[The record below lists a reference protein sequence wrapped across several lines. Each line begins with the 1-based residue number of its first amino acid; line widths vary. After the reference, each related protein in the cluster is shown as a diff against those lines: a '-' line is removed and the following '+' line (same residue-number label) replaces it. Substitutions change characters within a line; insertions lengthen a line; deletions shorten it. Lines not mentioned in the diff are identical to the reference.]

1 MRWKCWKRSEAIAA
15 TTPQPGI
22 RPVNK
27 PLFLVVAATGTSSSQ
42 VAALMLA
49 PLLVSI
55 SGEFEVSVAVAG
67 QLATATFATWA
78 VSVLVCGPLSDS
90 FGRRPIVLTGLFLMA
105 ASTLACFFVS
115 NIYIFIALRIIT
127 GFGGGMIPPNTAA
140 TVADVISPERRA
152 QAVGGMMAANI
163 MAGSVS
169 VPLLALLA
177 DGAGWRYA
185 FAATGLL
192 LAVGLILSFIWF
204 PADSRERVRDF
215 SFMPRYKALLSMG
228 FFRVAVVVMGSHRIV
243 FWAMVNYLPAL
254 LHQNYGMSVGAVAVP
269 LGIAAATQV
278 LGSFSTGFVANSKHR
293 SLLLAGGCAIGGFC
307 GLVFFS
313 LPVGVWIA
321 VAAVAVGSG
330 LLSIPFPTLVAVS
343 TEYSGRSRA
352 TGIGLLGLG
361 NQGGGAGGAAL
372 GGALL
377 ASVGFAGVGY
387 MCMGLAIV
395 AAIASLGFMLQPA
408 NQGEQCREH

>member
-1 MRWKCWKRSEAIAA
+1 MA
-15 TTPQPGI
+15 
-22 RPVNK
+22 
-27 PLFLVVAATGTSSSQ
+27 VAATGVSGSQ
-42 VAALMLA
+42 IAALMLA

-55 SGEFEVSVAVAG
+55 SGEFGISVAVAG
-67 QLATATFATWA
+67 QLATATFAAWA

-105 ASTLACFFVS
+105 ASTLGCFFVS
-115 NIYIFIALRIIT
+115 NIYVFIALRIIT
-127 GFGGGMIPPNTAA
+127 GFGGGMIPPNSAA

-185 FAATGLL
+185 FVATGLL

-215 SFMPRYKALLSMG
+215 SFIPRYRALLSMG

-243 FWAMVNYLPAL
+243 FWAMINYLPAL
-254 LHQNYGMSVGAVAVP
+254 LQQNYGMSVGAVAAP

-278 LGSFSTGFVANSKHR
+278 LGSFSTGLVANSKHR
-293 SLLLAGGCAIGGFC
+293 ALLLAGGCAVGGVC

-321 VAAVAVGSG
+321 VAAVAVGAG
-330 LLSIPFPTLVAVS
+330 LLSVPFPTLVAVS

-377 ASVGFAGVGY
+377 ASAGFVGVGY
-387 MCMGLAIV
+387 MCMGMAIV
-395 AAIASLGFMLQPA
+395 AAIASLGFMLQPE
-408 NQGEQCREH
+408 NQAERSRVH